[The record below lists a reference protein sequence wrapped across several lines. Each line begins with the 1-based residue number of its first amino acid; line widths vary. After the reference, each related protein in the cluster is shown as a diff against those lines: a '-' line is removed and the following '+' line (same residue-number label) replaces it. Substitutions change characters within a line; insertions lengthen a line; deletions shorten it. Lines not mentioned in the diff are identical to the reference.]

1 MRINAATLGE
11 MEVLAKTGGRF
22 FKTFKKSI
30 VYYSVLKLR
39 VFKNRK
45 EIVPVAL
52 DPNNGYINTIH
63 FKQDVGRPGG
73 ISFGKST

>member
-1 MRINAATLGE
+1 MNAANLGE
-11 MEVLAKTGGRF
+11 MELLAKTGVRF
-22 FKTFKKSI
+22 SKTFKKSI
-30 VYYSVLKLR
+30 VYYSILKLR

-52 DPNNGYINTIH
+52 DLNNGFINTIH
-63 FKQDVGRPGG
+63 LKREVGDSGG

>member
-1 MRINAATLGE
+1 MNAAALEE

-30 VYYSVLKLR
+30 VYYSILKLR

-63 FKQDVGRPGG
+63 FKRDVGGSGG
-73 ISFGKST
+73 FSFAKSK